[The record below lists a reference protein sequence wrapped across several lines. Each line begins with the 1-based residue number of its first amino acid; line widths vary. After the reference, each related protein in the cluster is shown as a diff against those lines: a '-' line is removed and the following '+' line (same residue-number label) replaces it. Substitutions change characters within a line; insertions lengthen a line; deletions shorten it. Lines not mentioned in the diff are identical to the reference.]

1 MNEISHLSNC
11 CAVCLEEYSLFHITT
26 KCKHKF
32 HYNCFKRYI
41 EKTSENKLNI
51 YCPLCKTDLFKIS
64 DYTTTTYEE
73 KLKMLQDAYTINIPD
88 AINWEVDI
96 DSYTDTF
103 SKNTQIRR
111 ESIEENDETL
121 ESNDET
127 AVIEYNLEYQRAR
140 RAHELYVETLIAQS
154 RSTSR
159 AATGPVRGRARREP
173 TESNDE
179 TAVAEYQRARR
190 ELYQRQ
196 TLPAENREIRRER
209 FNRRM
214 NGGGYIPCI
223 LL

>member
-1 MNEISHLSNC
+1 MNEISHSSLSNC
-11 CAVCLEEYSLFHITT
+11 CAICLEEYSLFHITT

-51 YCPLCKTDLFKIS
+51 YCPLCKTYLFKIS

-88 AINWEVDI
+88 AINWELDI

-103 SKNTQIRR
+103 SKNIETLDSEGST
-111 ESIEENDETL
+111 ESYVETL
-121 ESNDET
+121 EANDET
-127 AVIEYNLEYQRAR
+127 AVIEYNLAR
-140 RAHELYVETLIAQS
+140 QAHANQYFE
-154 RSTSR
+154 
-159 AATGPVRGRARREP
+159 
-173 TESNDE
+173 DE
-179 TAVAEYQRARR
+179 TVIAENQRARR

-196 TLPAENREIRRER
+196 TLAAENREIRRER

-214 NGGGYIPCI
+214 NGGSNRGGYIPCI